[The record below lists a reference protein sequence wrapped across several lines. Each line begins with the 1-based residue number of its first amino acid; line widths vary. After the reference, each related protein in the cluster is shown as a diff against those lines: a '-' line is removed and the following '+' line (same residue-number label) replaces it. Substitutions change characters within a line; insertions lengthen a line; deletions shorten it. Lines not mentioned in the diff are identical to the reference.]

1 VLESNERAIGS
12 ARFDRTQERKHMAL
26 FTNIKRLTEAE
37 AVQAEQSEPAKQEVG
52 HSTSAEHLRCVRD
65 PTAATRQA
73 GTL

>member
-1 VLESNERAIGS
+1 VPTRLDSIEHRREN
-12 ARFDRTQERKHMAL
+12 TWL
-26 FTNIKRLTEAE
+26 FSPINIKRLTEAE

>member
-1 VLESNERAIGS
+1 
-12 ARFDRTQERKHMAL
+12 MAL

-52 HSTSAEHLRCVRD
+52 HCTCPSAEHLRCVRD
-65 PTAATRQA
+65 PTAATRRA